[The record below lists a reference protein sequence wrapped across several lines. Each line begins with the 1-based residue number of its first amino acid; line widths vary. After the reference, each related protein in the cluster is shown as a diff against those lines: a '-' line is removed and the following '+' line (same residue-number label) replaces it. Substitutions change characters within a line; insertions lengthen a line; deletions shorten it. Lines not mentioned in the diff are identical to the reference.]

1 MSHRDGVV
9 AVDRALALLE
19 AFDDAHA
26 SLSLGELAVATG
38 LVKSTALRLAASL
51 ERAAFLRRGADGR
64 YRLGPALA
72 RLGARYQASYDLGRS
87 VQPALERLAART
99 GESASF
105 YVREGDE
112 RVCLHRV
119 NAPRHGL
126 LHVVHVGSRFPY
138 QTGAAGQV
146 IRVFD
151 EPQAP
156 DPDGVRGTLVAMSA
170 ADRTLS
176 DTAAL
181 AAPVFGADGAF
192 VGAISLVGP
201 ASRFGERLLPRLRRE
216 VLDAAREVSK
226 ALGAPLT
233 PYEHQAA

>member
-1 MSHRDGVV
+1 MPHRDGVA

-19 AFDDAHA
+19 TVGEAHS
-26 SLSLGELAVATG
+26 SLSLSELARATG

-51 ERAAFLRRGADGR
+51 ERAAFLRRGSDGR

-72 RLGARYQASYDLGRS
+72 RLGACYQASFDLGQY
-87 VQPALERLAART
+87 VQPALARLAERT

-119 NAPRHGL
+119 NAPRDGL
-126 LHVVHVGSRFPY
+126 LHVVHVGTRFPY
-138 QTGAAGQV
+138 DTGAAG
-146 IRVFD
+146 RVLHAFS
-151 EPQAP
+151 EPNAQ
-156 DPDGVRGTLVAMSA
+156 DRDGVRETVVAVSV

-201 ASRFGERLLPRLRRE
+201 ASRFGERALPALRRE
-216 VLDAAREVSK
+216 VLDAAREVNS
-226 ALGAPLT
+226 ALGTSLT
-233 PYEHQAA
+233 RYEHVVA